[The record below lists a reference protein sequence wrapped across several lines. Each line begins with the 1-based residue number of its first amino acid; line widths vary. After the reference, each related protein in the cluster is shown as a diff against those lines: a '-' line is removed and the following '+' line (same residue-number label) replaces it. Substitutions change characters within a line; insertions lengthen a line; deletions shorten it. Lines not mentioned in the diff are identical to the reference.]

1 MKRILVCLVLA
12 AALAAPP
19 LALAS
24 GGGRVALR
32 TTLSGRAAVPKG
44 PKRGHGSAAVAIAG
58 RRVCW
63 SFRRLRGI
71 DRPRA
76 AFIKKGIPGE
86 FGPVMVRLG
95 KRYRATGCATASAG
109 TARAIALS
117 PRGFYVS
124 VNTRRFPLGALR
136 GQLRKA

>member
-1 MKRILVCLVLA
+1 VKRIAVCVLLA
-12 AALAAPP
+12 SALAAPS

-24 GGGRVALR
+24 GGGQVGLR
-32 TTLSGRAAVPKG
+32 TTLSGRAAVP
-44 PKRGHGSAAVAIAG
+44 RGAKHGRGSATLAISG

-76 AFIKKGIPGE
+76 AFVKKGIRGE
-86 FGPVMVRLG
+86 FGPVMVALG
-95 KRYRATGCATASAG
+95 ARYRAAGCVTTAIG

-117 PRGFYVS
+117 PRGFYVT
-124 VNTRRFPLGALR
+124 VNTRRFPLGAIR
-136 GQLRKA
+136 GQLHKA

>member
-1 MKRILVCLVLA
+1 MKRIVVCVLLA

-24 GGGRVALR
+24 GGGQVGLR
-32 TTLSGRAAVPKG
+32 ATLSGRASVPRG
-44 PKRGHGSAAVAIAG
+44 ARRGHGTATLTVAG

-76 AFIKKGIPGE
+76 AFVKKGIRGE
-86 FGPVMVRLG
+86 FGPVMVALG
-95 KRYRATGCATASAG
+95 ARYRASGCVKTSAG
-109 TARAIALS
+109 TAQAIAQS
-117 PRGFYVS
+117 PRGFYVT

-136 GQLRKA
+136 GQLRRA